1 MIKKVILIVLVL
13 RVVAPL
19 TLAGY
24 LWFRNR
30 DKDVSLNFDKIIR
43 RDYIRALFWP
53 TPEGPLSQFPNNR
66 YKYS

>member
-24 LWFRNR
+24 LWLRNR
-30 DKDVSLNFDKIIR
+30 NKDVSLNFDKIVCGE
-43 RDYIRALFWP
+43 YIRPPNLA
-53 TPEGPLSQFPNNR
+53 TPEGCLVTVS
-66 YKYS
+66 

>member
-24 LWFRNR
+24 LWLRNR
-30 DKDVSLNFDKIIR
+30 DKDVSLNFDKIVR
-43 RDYIRALFWP
+43 RDYIRALFWR
-53 TPEGPLSQFPNNR
+53 TPEGPLL
-66 YKYS
+66 